1 MKIQIKSIYGKLL
14 FEGDFSTMAEA
25 VASAI
30 KGKAD
35 LSFADLSF
43 ADLSFADLRSADLS
57 YCDLSF
63 ADLSFAD
70 PRSANPR
77 SANLSYCDLSF
88 ADPRS
93 ANLRSANLRSANLR
107 SANLRSANLKDGSK
121 VGNSKRPLF
130 TMGQIGRR
138 QDNLMAFSTDKG
150 IRIQAGCFF
159 GPLDEFSN
167 AVKKTH
173 GDNEHG
179 KEYAA
184 AIKMIEAHFEIW
196 KE

>member
-63 ADLSFAD
+63 AD
-70 PRSANPR
+70 P
-77 SANLSYCDLSF
+77 
-88 ADPRS
+88 
-93 ANLRSANLRSANLR
+93 R